1 MSLILDQCQST
12 WASLS
17 SSPACE
23 DGTPT
28 TECDAHLAR
37 VALAPIL
44 IDTTNLTSKDKTT
57 DQDVRAAEL
66 AESKLQSSPQPTT
79 TATTTTTNPNPN
91 PAPYDR
97 TTYHNTLAT
106 LKEQILHLS
115 YRDILR
121 KDYKRWSE
129 GALALGMST
138 VVQGLAYT
146 FTEVG
151 AQSRDAFLAALRG
164 WAAEQRLDV
173 AAVMTVSKPGG
184 VFTRELLVW
193 GVSEE
198 GGKVV
203 RDFGRRFGERL
214 GLEAWGGGELDG
226 VGGVEGEG
234 ECRVCWRQGGV
245 EYSRKQV
252 APMLREAM
260 RESSRL

>member
-1 MSLILDQCQST
+1 MSLVLDQCQST

-23 DGTPT
+23 DGTST
-28 TECDAHLAR
+28 AECDAHLAR

-44 IDTTNLTSKDKTT
+44 LDTTNLTSKDKTT

-66 AESKLQSSPQPTT
+66 AESKLQPSPQT
-79 TATTTTTNPNPN
+79 TTTTTNNPS
-91 PAPYDR
+91 PDPPYNR
-97 TTYHNTLAT
+97 TTYHTTLTT
-106 LKEQILHLS
+106 LKEQILNLS

-146 FTEVG
+146 FAEVG
-151 AQSRDAFLAALRG
+151 AQSRDAFLAALGG

-173 AAVMTVSKPGG
+173 AAVMTVSKPDG

-203 RDFGRRFGERL
+203 REFGRRFGERL
-214 GLEAWGGGELDG
+214 GLEAWGGGELDEG
-226 VGGVEGEG
+226 AGAEGEG
-234 ECRVCWRQGGV
+234 
-245 EYSRKQV
+245 
-252 APMLREAM
+252 
-260 RESSRL
+260 